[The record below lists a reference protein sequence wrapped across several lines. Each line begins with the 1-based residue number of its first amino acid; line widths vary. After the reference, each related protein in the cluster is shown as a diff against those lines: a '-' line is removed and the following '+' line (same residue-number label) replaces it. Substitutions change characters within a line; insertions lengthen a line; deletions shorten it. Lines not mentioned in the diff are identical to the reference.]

1 MSVMIPYPFF
11 NLVPQLKTPTEMM
24 NEGERRYGRKS
35 EAKPLENSAE
45 AAQDF
50 ISKKIESLVGEG
62 YEQKRAEAIA
72 YSEAR
77 EKGYSV

>member
-1 MSVMIPYPFF
+1 MSEMIRYPFY
-11 NLVPQLKTPTEMM
+11 NIVPQIKTPTEMM
-24 NEGERRYGRKS
+24 NEGERRYGRG
-35 EAKPLENSAE
+35 EPTKPLENSSE
-45 AAQDF
+45 EAQDF
-50 ISKKIESLVGEG
+50 ISKKIEQLVGEG